1 MPHQGESPMS
11 DNQKMQ
17 TKLIRNVKF
26 WKSERGFY
34 LSHSKGLTQDQ
45 IEFLQGLMPG
55 DKLIIFG
62 EKNEEG
68 REILTMKKSTMLPK
82 EETPLGVTSTPAAV

>member
-1 MPHQGESPMS
+1 MS
-11 DNQKMQ
+11 E
-17 TKLIRNVKF
+17 TKFSNKQIRNVKF

-45 IEFLQGLMPG
+45 IEFLQGLVPG

-68 REILTMKKSTMLPK
+68 REILTMKKSTMLPR
-82 EETPLGVTSTPAAV
+82 EEAPLGAVSPAA

>member
-1 MPHQGESPMS
+1 MS
-11 DNQKMQ
+11 ENRITNKQ
-17 TKLIRNVKF
+17 IRNVKF

-45 IEFLQGLMPG
+45 LEFLQQLQPG
-55 DKLIIFG
+55 DKLIMFA

-82 EETPLGVTSTPAAV
+82 EDATVMLGAPAV